1 MVTSNPTPS
10 LPGLVHRFAARLLG
24 VSLVLACLAGASV
37 ATPAHAQDPTTQQA
51 PLTLAQLLDGFAAMP
66 GLSAEFREEKYMA
79 LLAEPLVNA
88 GTLHFA
94 KGKLAR
100 HVTEPVASSVLI
112 ADGLLEF
119 GDASGKE
126 TIDLEQNPV
135 VRLFVDSFVHIFA
148 GDRAALEQLYAIQF
162 TPGEGGAWVMVLR
175 PRMSPID
182 KVIDRVI
189 LDGKQ
194 LAVAKMRIIE
204 VGGDETIT
212 TFTKVDTAKKY
223 GERELA
229 ELFRVK

>member
-1 MVTSNPTPS
+1 MVKASS
-10 LPGLVHRFAARLLG
+10 SRVLRVWSCVG
-24 VSLVLACLAGASV
+24 VVLACLVGASAPV
-37 ATPAHAQDPTTQQA
+37 HAQDPTSQTQVA
-51 PLTLAQLLDGFAAMP
+51 PLTLERLLDGFAAMP
-66 GLSAEFREEKYMA
+66 GLSAEFREEKFMA
-79 LLAEPLVNA
+79 LLAEPLVNE
-88 GTLHFA
+88 GSLHFA

-100 HVTEPVASSVLI
+100 HVTKPVASSVLI

-119 GDASGKE
+119 GDAGGKE
-126 TIDLEQNPV
+126 TIDLQQNPV

-162 TPGEGGAWVMVLR
+162 TPGEGGSWVMVLR

-189 LDGKQ
+189 LEGKQ

-212 TFTKVDTAKKY
+212 TFTKVDTAKQY
-223 GERELA
+223 SERELA

>member
-1 MVTSNPTPS
+1 MVISSVTP
-10 LPGLVHRFAARLLG
+10 LLRLHRLARLVGCLA
-24 VSLVLACLAGASV
+24 LACLVGASMP
-37 ATPAHAQDPTTQQA
+37 APAHAQDPTTQAA
-51 PLTLAQLLDGFAAMP
+51 PLTLERLLDGFAAMP
-66 GLSAEFREEKYMA
+66 GLSAEFREEKFMA
-79 LLAEPLVNA
+79 LLAEPLVNE

-94 KGKLAR
+94 KGKLVR
-100 HVTEPVASSVLI
+100 HVTKPVASSVLI

-126 TIDLEQNPV
+126 TIDLAQNPV

-148 GDRAALEQLYAIQF
+148 GDRTALEQLYAIQF
-162 TPGEGGAWVMVLR
+162 TPGEGGSWVLVLR

-189 LDGKQ
+189 LDGTQ

-212 TFTKVDTAKKY
+212 TFTKVDTAKKF

>member
-1 MVTSNPTPS
+1 MVTPNPTPS
-10 LPGLVHRFAARLLG
+10 RLVHRFAARVLG
-24 VSLVLACLAGASV
+24 LSLVLACIAGASV
-37 ATPAHAQDPTTQQA
+37 PMPAHAQDPTTQAA

-79 LLAEPLVNA
+79 LLAEPLVNE

-100 HVTEPVASSVLI
+100 HVTKPVASSVLI

-148 GDRAALEQLYAIQF
+148 GDRTALEQLYAIQF

>member
-1 MVTSNPTPS
+1 MVSVMVQ
-10 LPGLVHRFAARLLG
+10 GLVRRLSCVG
-24 VSLVLACLAGASV
+24 VVLACLIGASV
-37 ATPAHAQDPTTQQA
+37 PTPAHAQDPAAPSQPA
-51 PLTLAQLLDGFAAMP
+51 PLTLERLLDGFAAMP
-66 GLSAEFREEKYMA
+66 GLSAEFREEKFMA
-79 LLAEPLVNA
+79 LLAEPLVNE

-100 HVTEPVASSVLI
+100 HVTKPVASSVLI

-126 TIDLEQNPV
+126 TIDLQQNPV

-162 TPGEGGAWVMVLR
+162 TPGEGGSWVLVLR

-212 TFTKVDTAKKY
+212 TFTKVDTAKQY

-229 ELFRVK
+229 ELFRVR